1 MLSLLSVAKSYAGEN
16 KVEAV
21 KDVTFDLEQGRSL
34 AIVGRSGSGK
44 STLLGMIGGISRPTK
59 GEILIDGVDQWK
71 MDDTARAEL
80 RNRKLGFV
88 FQFSSLL
95 PALRA
100 VDNVALPCLIS
111 GTISAQEAYARAH
124 ALLDRV
130 GLSHRYDSFPG
141 QLSGGERRRVA
152 IARALINSPK
162 LLLADEPTADLDE
175 VTETEILNLLI
186 DIQEALKVTLV
197 MVTHNPEIAARAD
210 HVIEMKSGET
220 VSKTG
225 NAGGSPAPSGAKGAA
240 QRNPER
246 FETYAAPTE
255 DWTDEQAS
263 AITSI
268 FNVPA
273 EKAAAEKVRLGEGLE
288 RFIGRFVMWVVPL
301 CFIAWCINWTVADYE
316 RSIIEERAKQRMAL
330 EELAMQGLRADL
342 KNVEFADGKSY
353 IVTLY
358 LRNTKGDEPLYVMT
372 PTVRGFVQAG
382 TSWLEVPMKPR
393 QTGNVQVLKVTGTQM
408 LSYLM
413 EADVPDFT
421 QLLPYYMH
429 VRFTNDMLISP
440 RSQPK
445 DDLVERND
453 SYYVYLKP
461 HNADDKAILSKM
473 RFPGKPPVWIP
484 MPPH

>member
-1 MLSLLSVAKSYAGEN
+1 MLSVLSVGKSYSGEQS
-16 KVEAV
+16 VEAV
-21 KDVTFDLEQGRSL
+21 KNVSLDLVQGQSL

-44 STLLGMIGGISRPTK
+44 STLLGMIGGISRPTS
-59 GEILIDGVDQWK
+59 GQVLIDGIDQWK
-71 MDDTARAEL
+71 LDDTHRADL

-88 FQFSSLL
+88 FQFASLL
-95 PALRA
+95 PTLRA

-111 GTISAQEAYARAH
+111 GTLSAQEAYARAH

-141 QLSGGERRRVA
+141 QLSGGEQRRVA
-152 IARALINSPK
+152 IARALVNSPK

-175 VTETEILNLLI
+175 ATEAEILNLLI
-186 DIQEALKVTLV
+186 DIHQTLKVTLV
-197 MVTHNPEIAARAD
+197 VVTHNPEIAGRAD
-210 HVIEMKSGET
+210 HIIEMRAGET
-220 VSKTG
+220 VSKTERSSSSSSSSEV
-225 NAGGSPAPSGAKGAA
+225 ASPAIESV
-240 QRNPER
+240 R
-246 FETYAAPTE
+246 
-255 DWTDEQAS
+255 
-263 AITSI
+263 SI
-268 FNVPA
+268 YDVSP

-288 RFIGRFVMWVVPL
+288 SFVGRFVMWVVPIVV
-301 CFIAWCINWTVADYE
+301 IAWCVNWTVADYE
-316 RSIIEERAKQRMAL
+316 HSAIEAKAQQKMAL

-342 KNVEFADGKSY
+342 KGVEFGPGKSY

-358 LRNTKGDEPLYVMT
+358 LRNTKGDEPLYVMS
-372 PTVRGFVQAG
+372 PMVRGFVQVG
-382 TSWLEVPMKPR
+382 TSWLEVPIKSLES
-393 QTGNVQVLKVTGTQM
+393 GNNQVLKIAGTKVMRYEM
-408 LSYLM
+408 LP
-413 EADVPDFT
+413 DVPNFT

-461 HNADDKAILSKM
+461 HDADDKAILSKM
-473 RFPGKPPVWIP
+473 KFPGKPPVWIP